1 MGIRHVYVFY
11 SLFYYRNSQDFVIYL
26 LINSNYSYG
35 MIFF

>member
-1 MGIRHVYVFY
+1 MYMSFIPI
-11 SLFYYRNSQDFVIYL
+11 FYYRNSQDFVIYL